1 MNRAEQATA
10 LMASGGD
17 KRIALDPHTGINQYL
32 VAPRPSAIMAYS
44 SSTANDISP
53 AAFAEVQRRMDRIA
67 PDGML
72 DARAYRAALDAVRA
86 RIKRALKLP
95 ASTEI
100 VFAASG
106 TDLEYV
112 GLAVADRAGSAGI
125 DNVLLGADEVGSGCI
140 HSSRGH
146 YFADR
151 TALGLP
157 ATAGEPV
164 NPAHPDFV
172 RLHSLPA
179 RGMGGV
185 PMPSEDLLLSIGAVV
200 EAASVSGRHALIH
213 VVHGSKTGLILP
225 SFAHVDAL
233 RRRFGERLSF
243 VVDACQ
249 CRLGGSTVA
258 SYLARG
264 ATVFLTGSKFM
275 GGPPFSGIALVPRG
289 AMQASAGVPQGF
301 ERIFNR
307 AEWPEAWAGAER
319 LPEGANLGLLLRLEA
334 SIYELELYQRLTP
347 ADVRRTLD
355 LFDEAVDGLTERLG
369 AVRAIP
375 QTANEW
381 QDASVR
387 PQEMRTLV
395 TVDLGQTRRRI
406 DFERSKTLYRML
418 LDDLGRYVLG
428 PANRAA
434 ASRPIRLGQPVK
446 CIPLPEGGHAGT
458 LRIGLSMPQ
467 MVEFAALDSAS
478 LQVRLH
484 DDMTAIAAKLD
495 IVADL

>member
-1 MNRAEQATA
+1 MDRAELAA
-10 LMASGGD
+10 GLMTTGGD
-17 KRIALDPHTGINQYL
+17 RRIAVDPGTGLNPYL
-32 VAPRPSAIMAYS
+32 VAPQPSGVMAYS
-44 SSTANDISP
+44 SSTANAISP
-53 AAFAEVQRRMDRIA
+53 AAFAEVQRRLERIA
-67 PDGML
+67 PDGVL
-72 DARAYRAALDAVRA
+72 DARGYRAALDGLRE
-86 RIKRALKLP
+86 RIRRALRLP

-112 GLAVADRAGSAGI
+112 GLAVGHRAGAAGI
-125 DNVLLGADEVGSGCI
+125 DNMLLGADEVGSGCI

-151 TALGLP
+151 TPLGLVVAPGEAIDP
-157 ATAGEPV
+157 A
-164 NPAHPDFV
+164 NPDRV
-172 RLHSLPA
+172 RLHALAA

-185 PMPSEDLLLSIGAVV
+185 PMPSEDLLLEIGALVD
-200 EAASVSGRHALIH
+200 AAARAERHALVH

-225 SFAHVDAL
+225 SFAHIDAL
-233 RRRFGERLSF
+233 RRRFGDALSF

-275 GGPPFSGIALVPRG
+275 GGPPFSGVALVPRG
-289 AMQASAGVPQGF
+289 AMQKSAGMLPGF
-301 ERIFNR
+301 ERLFCR
-307 AEWPEAWAGAER
+307 AEWPESWPGAER

-355 LFDEAVDGLTERLG
+355 LFDEAVDMLTARLG

-375 QTANEW
+375 QMANDW
-381 QDASVR
+381 QDSSVR

-395 TVDLGQTRRRI
+395 TVDLGQTRRKI
-406 DFERSKTLYRML
+406 GFERSRKLYRML
-418 LDDLGRYVLG
+418 LDDLGSNVLG
-428 PANRAA
+428 PANRVVAA
-434 ASRPIRLGQPVK
+434 RRIRLGQPVK
-446 CIPLPEGGHAGT
+446 CIPLPEGGYAGT

-467 MVEFAALDSAS
+467 MVEFAAMDSAS
-478 LQVRLH
+478 LQARLQ
-484 DDMTAIAAKLD
+484 DDMGAIAAKLD